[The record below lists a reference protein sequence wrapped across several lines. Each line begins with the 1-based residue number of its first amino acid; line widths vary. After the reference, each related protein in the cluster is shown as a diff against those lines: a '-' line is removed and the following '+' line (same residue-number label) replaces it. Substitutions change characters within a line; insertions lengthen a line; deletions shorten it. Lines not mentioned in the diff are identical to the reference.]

1 MIEKGDI
8 VPSTLCVGGVL
19 ICKKKYKTYVGWS
32 NNVKG
37 NRYVIRNIVVYG
49 ERNVNVYVSSEDG
62 SSRPFSLYKD
72 YYKHLSYSSLHLDD
86 YFVSLV
92 EVREEKLKQL
102 GL

>member
-8 VPSTLCVGGVL
+8 L
-19 ICKKKYKTYVGWS
+19 ICKKKYSEDGSWS
-32 NNVKG
+32 SNLKG
-37 NRYVIRNIVVYG
+37 NRYVIRNIVVNG
-49 ERNVNVYVSSEDG
+49 ERNVNVYVSSEEG
-62 SSRPFSLYKD
+62 SSTPFSLYKD
-72 YYKHLSYSSLHLDD
+72 YDKYLSYSSLHLGD